1 MAAGDWGRKRNGALG
16 RAHWIAGMVQSE
28 RNQYFAADKSLRAA
42 LPLIKG
48 NDTMTAP
55 ALYFLA
61 LANYQLGKMTLNKAQ
76 VLEAAKFSEQAAAIN
91 GPLAQNAW
99 RNAVVMKAEAD
110 RMR

>member
-1 MAAGDWGRKRNGALG
+1 
-16 RAHWIAGMVQSE
+16 MVQSE

-42 LPLIKG
+42 LPLIRG

-76 VLEAAKFSEQAAAIN
+76 VLEAAKLSEQAAAIN

-99 RNAVVMKAEAD
+99 RNSLVMAEA
-110 RMR
+110 RC